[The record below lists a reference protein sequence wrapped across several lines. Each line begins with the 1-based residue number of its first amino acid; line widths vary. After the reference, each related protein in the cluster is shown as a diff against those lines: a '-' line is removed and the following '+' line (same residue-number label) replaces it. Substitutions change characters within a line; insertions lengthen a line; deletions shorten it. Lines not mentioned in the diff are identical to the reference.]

1 MALDLPD
8 KIRRLQVH
16 VGAEPSGELVRDSQ
30 YVFTYAGDAADQP
43 AVALLMLP
51 SRQLVYQDG
60 DLFPSMDMNLPEG
73 YLFQRI
79 RELHPK
85 QQLSK
90 MHMLALIGA
99 NGIGRVGYRMPGTQP
114 PAVVHM
120 SKADI
125 LSRSADGDFF
135 GDLVNAYLSTGA
147 GISGVQP
154 KIMVPSRA
162 TTPVPDLIV
171 KTQGPDFAG
180 LAANE
185 FLCLSAARSA
195 GLAVPGFELSQ
206 DGTILVLDRF
216 DVTADGTRIGFEDIA
231 ALMGKR
237 VHDRLSDRKYQSSYE
252 RVAEA
257 IRLVSS
263 SPARDLAAFFEQLT
277 LSVMVR
283 NGDAHLKNF
292 GMLYT
297 SPADVRLS
305 PLFDVVTTAIYTF
318 ARPGGMEVHD
328 RTLALKWRPGGAYA
342 AKAYPTTGELLQFGR
357 DDCGV
362 RQPHE
367 VVERIAEAMGWT
379 LREAL
384 GDGRIPRD
392 VLGLMQ
398 AQWDVGRAYA
408 TETVAMRRAGARLGQ
423 SAGP

>member
-1 MALDLPD
+1 MAPELPER
-8 KIRRLQVH
+8 IRRLQVH
-16 VGAEPSGELVRDSQ
+16 VGAALSGELVRDSQ
-30 YVFTYAGDAADQP
+30 YLFTYASDAADQP
-43 AVALLMLP
+43 AVALLMPP
-51 SRQLVYQDG
+51 SRQLAYQDG

-79 RELHPK
+79 KELHPK

-99 NGIGRVGYRMPGTQP
+99 NGIGRVGYRIPGTQP
-114 PAVVHM
+114 PAVVHL

-125 LSRSADGDFF
+125 LSRSADGGFF
-135 GDLVNAYLSTGA
+135 SDLVNAYLSTGA

-171 KTQGPDFAG
+171 KTQGPDFDG

-185 FLCLSAARSA
+185 FLCLSAARAA
-195 GLAVPGFELSQ
+195 GLAVPEFDLSH

-257 IRLVSS
+257 IRLVSDA
-263 SPARDLAAFFEQLT
+263 PARDLAAFFEQLV

-297 SPADVRLS
+297 GPADVRLS
-305 PLFDVVTTAIYTF
+305 PLFDVVTTAIYKF
-318 ARPGGMEVHD
+318 ARPGGIEVHD

-342 AKAYPTTGELLQFGR
+342 AKAYPTTRELLEFGR
-357 DDCGV
+357 RDCGV
-362 RQPHE
+362 GQPHE
-367 VVERIAEAMGWT
+367 TVERIADAMSRT
-379 LREAL
+379 LHVGR
-384 GDGRIPRD
+384 GDERIPGN

-398 AQWDVGRAYA
+398 AQWEIGMAYA
-408 TETVAMRRAGARLGQ
+408 AETSTMRRVGGGG
-423 SAGP
+423 GPQAMA

>member
-1 MALDLPD
+1 MVPELPER
-8 KIRRLQVH
+8 IRRLQVH
-16 VGAEPSGELVRDSQ
+16 VGTALSGDLVRDSQ
-30 YVFTYAGDAADQP
+30 YLFTYASDTTDQP
-43 AVALLMLP
+43 AVALLMPP
-51 SRQLVYQDG
+51 SRQLAYQDG

-79 RELHPK
+79 KELHPK

-99 NGIGRVGYRMPGTQP
+99 NGIGRVGYRIPGTQP
-114 PAVVHM
+114 PAVVHL

-125 LSRSADGDFF
+125 LSRSADGGFF
-135 GDLVNAYLSTGA
+135 SDLVNAYLSTGA

-171 KTQGPDFAG
+171 KTQGPDFDG

-185 FLCLSAARSA
+185 FLCLSAARA
-195 GLAVPGFELSQ
+195 ADLAVPEFELSH

-216 DVTADGTRIGFEDIA
+216 DVTADGARIGFEDIA

-263 SPARDLAAFFEQLT
+263 SPARDLAAFFEQLA

-297 SPADVRLS
+297 GSADVRLS
-305 PLFDVVTTAIYTF
+305 PLFDVVTTAIYKF
-318 ARPGGMEVHD
+318 ARPGGIEVHD

-342 AKAYPTTGELLQFGR
+342 AKAYPTTRELLEFGR
-357 DDCGV
+357 QDCGV
-362 RQPHE
+362 GQPHE
-367 VVERIAEAMGWT
+367 AVERIADAMNRT
-379 LREAL
+379 LHVAH
-384 GDGRIPRD
+384 GDERIPRD

-398 AQWDVGRAYA
+398 AQWDTGLAYA
-408 TETVAMRRAGARLGQ
+408 AETSAMRRAGARLGQ
-423 SAGP
+423 PAGP